1 MRFNNNESVACG
13 QADGTKQEMIV
24 RLKHNIKS
32 AKARLIGYKKD
43 KKALK
48 RMYNKGYSYNHNH
61 LQDIIGSCY
70 IEIDKAKGD
79 IEEHSERLL
88 KLKQEDN

>member
-1 MRFNNNESVACG
+1 MRFKDNDRAVCG
-13 QADGTKQEMIV
+13 RNDQGTKQETIV
-24 RLKHNIKS
+24 MLKHNIET
-32 AKARLIGYKKD
+32 AEARLMGYKKD

-61 LQDIIGSCY
+61 LQDIIGSCF

-79 IEEHSERLL
+79 IEEYSKQL
-88 KLKQEDN
+88 KKVEKN